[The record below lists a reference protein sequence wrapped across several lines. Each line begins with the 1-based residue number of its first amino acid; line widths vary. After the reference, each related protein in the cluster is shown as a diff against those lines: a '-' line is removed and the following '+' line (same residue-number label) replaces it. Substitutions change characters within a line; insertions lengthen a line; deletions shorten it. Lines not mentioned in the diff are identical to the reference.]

1 MIAES
6 GKIRKR
12 EEAIAALLACSTIA
26 EAAKSAGI
34 SEPTL
39 LRWLKEEEFSA
50 DYRAARRVS
59 VNVAVTRLQQASSS
73 AVDTLVSIMQ
83 DAEKAA
89 SVRLSAARS
98 VLEFAIK
105 AGEMQELEE
114 RMQELETTLERMAAA
129 AEEKS

>member
-6 GKIRKR
+6 GKTRKR
-12 EEAIAALLACSTIA
+12 EEAIAALLACSTI
-26 EAAKSAGI
+26 EAAAKAVGI

-50 DYRAARRVS
+50 AYRAARRQS

-73 AVDTLVSIMQ
+73 AVETLVSIMQ
-83 DAEKAA
+83 DAEKPG

-114 RMQELETTLERMAAA
+114 RMQELEATLERMAKA
-129 AEEKS
+129 AEETE